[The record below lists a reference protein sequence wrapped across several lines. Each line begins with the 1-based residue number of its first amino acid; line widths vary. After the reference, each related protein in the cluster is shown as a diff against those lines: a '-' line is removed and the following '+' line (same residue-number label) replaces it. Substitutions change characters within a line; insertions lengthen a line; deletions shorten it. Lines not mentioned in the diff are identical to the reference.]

1 MEKNIKINRISYTL
15 EFGNNSDVQNAQI
28 QQLVSSPFVSYV
40 ETSYNSLALVC
51 AEGGK
56 NGNSYQYNY
65 LMYIDEYGYG
75 YPINSI
81 VNTNINIGEGEK
93 PIICIYP
100 RIEFNTVDYGR
111 IVNISHDNSL
121 INQGAAIAEMS
132 ATLNNVVNVLNND
145 AVRGALGLLNNTE
158 TSEELASAVAHQQQ
172 AAVIVNSMTEKLS
185 TARVNDLP
193 KDYHSAEMSADEM
206 SANNN

>member
-15 EFGNNSDVQNAQI
+15 EFGNNSEVQNAQI

-65 LMYIDEYGYG
+65 LMYIDECGYG

-81 VNTNINIGEGEK
+81 VNINAGNINTGEGEE
-93 PIICIYP
+93 PVIYIYP

-111 IVNISHDNSL
+111 IVNASQTNSL
-121 INQGAAIAEMS
+121 ISQGAAIAEIN
-132 ATLNNVVNVLNND
+132 ATLNSVINVLNND

-158 TSEELASAVAHQQQ
+158 TSEELATAVAHQQQ
-172 AAVIVNSMTEKLS
+172 AASIVDAMANSERVYNN
-185 TARVNDLP
+185 TAAGINDVP
-193 KDYHSAEMSADEM
+193 KEAIG
-206 SANNN
+206 